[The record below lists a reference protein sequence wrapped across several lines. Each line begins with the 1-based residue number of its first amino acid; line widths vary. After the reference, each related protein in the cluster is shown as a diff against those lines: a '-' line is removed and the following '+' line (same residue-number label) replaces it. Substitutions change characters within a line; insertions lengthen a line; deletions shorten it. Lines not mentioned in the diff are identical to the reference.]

1 MTGGFGSGLK
11 AFAGT
16 RCDII
21 SPPSSA
27 ATINA
32 SSVIPAK
39 AGIQNR
45 TGCRIRSGMI
55 TVCMFT
61 SRSCNPERHQYPILR
76 PVRREA
82 LRGMLLWITVLSFLF
97 ACGEKPPA
105 PPPPPPTVAVVD
117 GEAIPLPEFEKSLA
131 AELALALGEAPL
143 TEEQM
148 EGLKEAVVENL
159 IREKLMLRR
168 AREMS
173 LAVGEA
179 ELAARIEEIR
189 KDYSGNQFG
198 ELFGAGGID
207 YAAWKEALRRRML
220 LENLIAR
227 DVNAKIQ
234 VADDEAERY
243 YMANR
248 KAFATDRR
256 VRVAQIVVPDR
267 GRAEAIL
274 KRLNTGEDFDK
285 MAREVSIGPEA
296 TRGGD
301 LGFFERGVMPEA
313 IDRMVFSLPVGKVS
327 RVAQSPYGFH
337 IFKVL
342 GQEAA
347 GGRKFSEVKE
357 KVIAD
362 LRKQREAGAYKIWI
376 EGLKAKAVVRINRPL
391 PGGPLP
397 ETGEAGPLGTDFK
410 SVPGRE
416 ILQDSEKKGAGRPAV
431 RGKH

>member
-1 MTGGFGSGLK
+1 
-11 AFAGT
+11 
-16 RCDII
+16 
-21 SPPSSA
+21 
-27 ATINA
+27 
-32 SSVIPAK
+32 
-39 AGIQNR
+39 
-45 TGCRIRSGMI
+45 
-55 TVCMFT
+55 
-61 SRSCNPERHQYPILR
+61 
-76 PVRREA
+76 
-82 LRGMLLWITVLSFLF
+82 MLLWAAMLSLLL
-97 ACGEKPPA
+97 ACGEKAPA
-105 PPPPPPTVAVVD
+105 PPPPPLAVAVVD
-117 GEAIPLPEFEKSLA
+117 GEAISLPEYQKSLA
-131 AELALALGEAPL
+131 TELALATGEAPL

-168 AREMS
+168 AREIS

-189 KDYSGNQFG
+189 KDYSENQFG

-207 YAAWKEALRRRML
+207 YAAWKEALRTRIL
-220 LENLIAR
+220 FENLIAR

-234 VADDEAERY
+234 VADEEAERY

-248 KAFATDRR
+248 KAFATERR
-256 VRVAQIVVPDR
+256 VRVAQIVLPDR

-285 MAREVSIGPEA
+285 VAREVSIGPEA
-296 TRGGD
+296 ARGGD

-342 GQEAA
+342 GQEEA
-347 GGRKFSEVKE
+347 GGRKFSDAKE
-357 KVIAD
+357 KVIAE

-376 EGLKAKAVVRINRPL
+376 EGLKARAVIRINRPL
-391 PGGPLP
+391 PGGPSP
-397 ETGEAGPLGTDFK
+397 EIGEADLK
-410 SVPGRE
+410 SVPLKDSIVQGR
-416 ILQDSEKKGAGRPAV
+416 
-431 RGKH
+431 H